1 MPAQLE
7 KSNFKIEMFCT
18 QLLDKLTS
26 LNACAA
32 VLVLIGFL
40 SWYLYSRISR
50 KKIRKRLFISRV
62 YVLPIWNC
70 VFFKGGFVNIGLL
83 FFENILL
90 SSYLLQQTFLFCAFS
105 LCAEIRSGNQISR
118 SRADREGAAHPAESE
133 VMKTRL
139 IQVAKTDVV
148 IIIKIRKSGEN
159 RNKIENEETGMLCA
173 VRKPGLRWNR
183 FNTDKESIKVPPQV
197 SEQKDNFKKWP
208 ISWTLQSR

>member
-1 MPAQLE
+1 M
-7 KSNFKIEMFCT
+7 
-18 QLLDKLTS
+18 
-26 LNACAA
+26 
-32 VLVLIGFL
+32 
-40 SWYLYSRISR
+40 
-50 KKIRKRLFISRV
+50 
-62 YVLPIWNC
+62 
-70 VFFKGGFVNIGLL
+70 
-83 FFENILL
+83 L

-173 VRKPGLRWNR
+173 GRKPGLRRNR
-183 FNTDKESIKVPPQV
+183 FNTDNESIKVPPQV
-197 SEQKDNFKKWP
+197 SEQKDNFKK
-208 ISWTLQSR
+208 